1 MNLRK
6 KLSIVAWVYV
16 IEGFPMGLY
25 ADIWP
30 VYFRRQGISLTEIGI
45 LSGLSIA
52 WSVKVLWSPLVDRFG
67 DRRQWI
73 AGALVTMSACLATLA
88 LTSASAPALALA
100 PALAPAPAPAQTITP
115 LIWLAVAIFCAAS
128 ATQDIAIDAYTIGLV
143 DRGEEGPTNS
153 IRVGAYRIGLIAAGG
168 GLMFLPRWI
177 GWSGTFSVAA
187 GMMALMSLSLA
198 AVPKVPVPEESQR
211 ETWPALR
218 RWLSQPGAWQVG
230 AFVLLYRLGD
240 RAMGPMVKPFWVD
253 QGFSDE
259 SIASV
264 STTLG
269 ALATIVGALVGG
281 GFVGRFGIGRGLWV
295 LGAFALASN
304 LAYAAAA
311 ASPEIGAIPVYAA
324 SVVES
329 FCSGLATAAFLSFLM
344 HVCEKEHAA
353 VQYALLTSIYALAG
367 SVVAASSGWFAQEL
381 GYAGFF
387 ALTAAFALPAFF
399 FLPGARQWIK
409 ESSEGS
415 TAAQTGTS
423 AEP

>member
-1 MNLRK
+1 VNLRR
-6 KLSIVAWVYV
+6 KLSIIAWVYV

-25 ADIWP
+25 ADVWP
-30 VYFRRQGISLTEIGI
+30 VYFRRQGVSLAEIGL

-52 WSVKVLWSPLVDRFG
+52 WSAKVLWSPLIDRFG

-73 AGALVTMSACLATLA
+73 SGALLAMSACLATLA
-88 LTSASAPALALA
+88 MAPAGE
-100 PALAPAPAPAQTITP
+100 ITP
-115 LIWLAVAIFCAAS
+115 LIWLALAIFCAAS

-153 IRVGAYRIGLIAAGG
+153 IRVGAYRVGLIAAGG
-168 GLMFLPRWI
+168 GLLFLPRWI
-177 GWSGTFSVAA
+177 GWPGTFAVAA
-187 GMMALMSLSLA
+187 GLMGLMSLTLG
-198 AVPKVPVPEESQR
+198 AVPKVPVPEESRR
-211 ETWPALR
+211 ETRQALL
-218 RWLSQPGAWQVG
+218 RWLRQPGVWQVA
-230 AFVLLYRLGD
+230 AFVLLYRVGD

-259 SIASV
+259 SIAFV

-269 ALATIVGALVGG
+269 ALATILGALVGG

-295 LGAFALASN
+295 LGGFALASN

-311 ASPEIGAIPVYAA
+311 AWPEAGAVAVYAA

-353 VQYALLTSIYALAG
+353 VQYALLTAIYALAG
-367 SVVAASSGWFAQEL
+367 SMVATSSGWFAEQL

-387 ALTAAFALPAFF
+387 ALTALFALPAFF
-399 FLPGARQWIK
+399 FLQGARQWIQEK
-409 ESSEGS
+409 PTLLERQVEN
-415 TAAQTGTS
+415 AD
-423 AEP
+423 